1 MPSSRRRVR
10 PAPAGPGQ
18 GPSGGFTLVELMITI
33 AVLAIVLAVAVPSFQ
48 GIINRNRL
56 VSASN
61 EVVAALQLARMEA
74 IRRNGRVELCPST
87 NGTSCSGS
95 DWTRMIVRV
104 VSDGTVV
111 RDIRVTGRG
120 IVLKGSSNT
129 NSNNRIAFVPSGM
142 ARVGSGTASTG
153 GISVCSAHVPVAE
166 NTMDVGIVASRVAV
180 TTRNGTAAC
189 TARTD

>member
-1 MPSSRRRVR
+1 MPSSRNRFR

-18 GPSGGFTLVELMITI
+18 GRSGGFTLVELMITI
-33 AVLAIVLAVAVPSFQ
+33 AVLAVVMAIAVPSFQ
-48 GIINRNRL
+48 AVINRNRL

-74 IRRNGRVELCPST
+74 IRRNSRVELCPST
-87 NGTSCSGS
+87 DGTSCSGS
-95 DWTRMIVRV
+95 AWSRMIVRV
-104 VSDGTVV
+104 ASDGTVV

-120 IVLKGSSNT
+120 IVLNGSSNT
-129 NSNNRIAFVPSGM
+129 TSNNRIAFVPSGM
-142 ARVGSGTASTG
+142 ARVGNGTASTG
-153 GISVCSAHVPVAE
+153 AISVCSSKVPVTE

-180 TTRNGTAAC
+180 TPRNGTAAC